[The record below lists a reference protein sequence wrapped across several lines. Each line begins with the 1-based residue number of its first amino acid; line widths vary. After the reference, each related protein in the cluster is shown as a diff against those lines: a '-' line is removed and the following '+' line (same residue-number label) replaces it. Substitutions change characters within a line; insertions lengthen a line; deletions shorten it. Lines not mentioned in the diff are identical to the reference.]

1 MSESFTMEDFRSL
14 SKGIKRL
21 KKYVGEVNSVH
32 RRCFKMMLD
41 LMNPKQSILASLDK
55 QSEKIKGEHHIL
67 LNALIDVTRY
77 LLKQDL
83 SFREEVKNV
92 VLEKATKNSTMTSPD
107 IQKDIVSSCAKET
120 VKAIIE
126 DLNGNFFGILV
137 DESKDVS
144 HK

>member
-14 SKGIKRL
+14 NKGIKRL
-21 KKYVGEVNSVH
+21 KKYVGEVNNIH

-55 QSEKIKGEHHIL
+55 QSEKIKDNFL
-67 LNALIDVTRY
+67 D
-77 LLKQDL
+77 LLKWYANKK
-83 SFREEVKNV
+83 EEVKNV
-92 VLEKATKNSTMTSPD
+92 VLEKAPKNSTMTSPD

-126 DLNGNFFGILV
+126 DLNGNFFEILV

>member
-14 SKGIKRL
+14 NKGIKSL
-21 KKYVGEVNSVH
+21 KKYVGEVNSIH

-55 QSEKIKGEHHIL
+55 QSEKIKGNFLDH
-67 LNALIDVTRY
+67 
-77 LLKQDL
+77 LKWYANKK
-83 SFREEVKNV
+83 EEVKNV
-92 VLEKATKNSTMTSPD
+92 VLEKAPKNSTMTSPD
-107 IQKDIVSSCAKET
+107 IQKDIVSSCAKEI

-126 DLNGNFFGILV
+126 DLNGNFFEILV